1 MEENNLRNENS
12 EEAEIK
18 KDLKDNKPKKTDLK
32 TIANKANKK
41 KQQKWWVWPVKILVI
56 TLFLS
61 LSFSVLSDL
70 LMSNV
75 GIAVSLIVVLFLLVV
90 GIVSDMIGVATTAC
104 QIEPF
109 AAMRSRKVRGA
120 KIAMSLVK
128 NAEKVSSICND
139 VIGDICGILSGAA
152 GAAIT
157 VKFISDGMGQSIQ
170 ILIAGAVSAVIAGL
184 TIFGK
189 AMFKKYAIDN
199 CTKIVLGVGKC
210 LSIFTKR
217 KND

>member
-1 MEENNLRNENS
+1 MEEKNTENEKIINNDTDRNETKV
-12 EEAEIK
+12 K
-18 KDLKDNKPKKTDLK
+18 KNDLKNVT
-32 TIANKANKK
+32 NKAIKK
-41 KQQKWWVWPVKILVI
+41 KQQKWWKWPIKILVI

-61 LSFSVLSDL
+61 LTFSVLSDL

-75 GIAVSLIVVLFLLVV
+75 GIAISLIVVVFLLVV

-120 KIAMSLVK
+120 KIAMILVK

-152 GAAIT
+152 GAAIA
-157 VKFISDGMGQSIQ
+157 VKFINDGMGQSIQ
-170 ILIAGAVSAVIAGL
+170 ILIAGAVSAIIAGI

-210 LSIFTKR
+210 LSIFSS
-217 KND
+217 KNNV